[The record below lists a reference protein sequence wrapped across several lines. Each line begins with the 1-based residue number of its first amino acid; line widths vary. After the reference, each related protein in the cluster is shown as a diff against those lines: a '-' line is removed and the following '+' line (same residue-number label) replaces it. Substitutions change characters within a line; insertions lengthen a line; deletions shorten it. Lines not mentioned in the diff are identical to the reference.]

1 MAKEISM
8 NKKAAITDQREQLI
22 SQMEEKKRR
31 FVGPKSNFEQSINN
45 DIDYLLTLQEYINL
59 GREEIAKANKR
70 GDKFAVAKL
79 NVEMFD
85 AIAKFQANEGILH
98 DKKIHYEKVFL
109 PQYEKEL
116 SEFEKNAEQFA
127 AEFGDYLD
135 SKPLERKMPDEA
147 YKLTEALIS
156 EYDKA
161 MEEQE
166 LYKNDTEYTLHVY
179 KTLKRIWTKLQS
191 VLEAQS

>member
-8 NKKAAITDQREQLI
+8 NKKTGLVDHREQLL
-22 SQMEEKKRR
+22 SQMEEKKRQ
-31 FVGPKSNFEQSINN
+31 FVGPKANFEASINN

-59 GREEIAKANKR
+59 GKEEIAKASKR

-109 PQYEKEL
+109 PHYEKEL
-116 SEFEKNAEQFA
+116 AEFDQNAEQFA
-127 AEFGDYLD
+127 AELGDYLD

-147 YKLTEALIS
+147 YKLTEALIAES
-156 EYDKA
+156 DKA
-161 MEEQE
+161 MEEE
-166 LYKNDTEYTLHVY
+166 KIYKHDVEYKLHVY
-179 KTLKRIWTKLQS
+179 KILKRIWTKLQS

>member
-8 NKKAAITDQREQLI
+8 NNKAAITDQREQLM

-116 SEFEKNAEQFA
+116 AEFKKNADQFA
-127 AEFGDYLD
+127 AELGDYLD
-135 SKPLERKMPDEA
+135 SKPLERPIPEEA
-147 YKLTEALIS
+147 KKLTQALIS
-156 EYDKA
+156 EHEKA
-161 MEEQE
+161 MTSEKE
-166 LYKNDTEYTLHVY
+166 LRNDLEYRLYVY

-191 VLEAQS
+191 VLEAQP